1 MCKDFVLQSEKM
13 EREFSHCRDDLSLF
27 TNSLEFNHDDKNL
40 IVEQKQSLTSS
51 KLQLKVYENK
61 DLFGYKIVTIK

>member
-1 MCKDFVLQSEKM
+1 MGEELSK
-13 EREFSHCRDDLSLF
+13 CRDDLSLF
-27 TNSLEFNHDDKNL
+27 TNSLEFNHDNKDL
-40 IVEQKQSLTSS
+40 IVEQKQILTSS